1 MAIPDNMP
9 ILVAADLEGAGP
21 YLNGQAA
28 EISDELNQ
36 LASYLNQLQAI
47 WQGRASGYY
56 QGLQTEWNVAAE
68 GLFGPDGVLG
78 EIAHT
83 MNVAWGNYSD
93 AEWSN
98 SQTWQHGGG
107 S

>member
-1 MAIPDNMP
+1 MP
-9 ILVAADLEGAGP
+9 ILVATELESVGT
-21 YLNGQAA
+21 YLNGQAT

-36 LASYLNQLQAI
+36 LASYLNQLEVI
-47 WQGRASGYY
+47 WQGAASGYY
-56 QGLQTEWNVAAE
+56 QGLQAEWNIAAL

-78 EIAHT
+78 EIAHA
-83 MNVAWGNYSD
+83 MNVTWANYSD

-98 SQTWQHGGG
+98 SQTWRH